1 MSTHKTDAEYYAQEV
16 IDKLVGGR
24 ITRALITEPDEFD
37 GTQFF
42 GFRVKQKVGRREYDV
57 WVQRDPEGNGEG
69 FLAIEPAEKIYSE
82 DRAANETL

>member
-24 ITRALITEPDEFD
+24 ITRALITEPEEFD

-42 GFRVKQKVGRREYDV
+42 GFRVVNYSNSKNTKSEYDV

-69 FLAIEPAEKIYSE
+69 FLAIEPAEL
-82 DRAANETL
+82 D